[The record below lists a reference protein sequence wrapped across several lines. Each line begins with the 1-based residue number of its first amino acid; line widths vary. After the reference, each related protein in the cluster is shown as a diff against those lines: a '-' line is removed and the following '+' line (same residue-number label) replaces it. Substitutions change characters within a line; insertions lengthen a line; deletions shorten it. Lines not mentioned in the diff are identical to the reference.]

1 MDEIRNP
8 FAPSAGSQ
16 PPELAGRDN
25 LIRSAEIA
33 IQRILR
39 GKHDRS
45 QILLGLRGTGKTVL
59 LNRIENIAL
68 ENDHMTSFVEAP
80 DDRDLAELLYP
91 KIHQVLRKLSFIE
104 DAKAKTHAA
113 LRSLRSFAGA
123 FKITVGDVSISV
135 DPQPG
140 SADSGILEYDLID
153 LFFAVGEAAQA
164 AGRAWT
170 LLIDEVQYLSKAELS
185 ALIVAIHRMNQKGLP
200 ILFFGAGL
208 PQIAALSGEAKSY
221 AERLFLFPKIGA
233 LDDIA
238 AADAIKV
245 PIEEEEES
253 ITDDAIADII
263 KVTEGYPYF
272 LQEWGFQVWNI
283 AQSAPFTR
291 DDVKGASI
299 NALRRLDEG
308 FFRVRYDRL
317 TPKEREYV
325 LAMAELGDGP
335 YKSSDIADQLG
346 ESVNTLGPR
355 RAKIIHKGMIYSP
368 EHGDVDFT
376 VPMFASYLR
385 RNFLD
390 KDTS

>member
-16 PPELAGRDN
+16 PPELAGRDE

-39 GKHDRS
+39 GRHDRS

-68 ENDHMTSFVEAP
+68 ENDHMTSFAEAP
-80 DDRDLAELLYP
+80 DDRSLAELLYP
-91 KIHQVLRKLSFIE
+91 KIHQVLRKLSFVE
-104 DAKAKTHAA
+104 TAKTKTHAA
-113 LRSLRSFAGA
+113 MRILRSFAGA

-135 DPQPG
+135 DAQPG

-170 LLIDEVQYLSKAELS
+170 LLIDEVQYLSKPELS

-208 PQIAALSGEAKSY
+208 PQIAGLSGEAKSY

-233 LDDIA
+233 LNNIA
-238 AADAIKV
+238 AAEAIRV
-245 PIEEEEES
+245 PIEEEEER
-253 ITDDAIADII
+253 ITPDALDAIV

-283 AQSAPFTR
+283 AEDSPITLAHVETASAH
-291 DDVKGASI
+291 
-299 NALRRLDEG
+299 ALRRLDES

-325 LAMAELGDGP
+325 LAMAELGMGP

-390 KDTS
+390 KS

>member
-16 PPELAGRDN
+16 PPELAGRDD

-68 ENDHMTSFVEAP
+68 ENDHLTSFMEAP
-80 DDRDLAELLYP
+80 DDRALAELLYP
-91 KIHQVLRKLSFIE
+91 KIHQVLRKLSLIE
-104 DAKAKTHAA
+104 SAKAKTHAA
-113 LRSLRSFAGA
+113 LRSLRSFASA
-123 FKITVGDVSISV
+123 FKVVVGDVSISV

-153 LFFAVGEAAQA
+153 LFFAVGEAATA

-233 LDDIA
+233 LDDGA
-238 AADAIKV
+238 ATDAIKV
-245 PIEEEEES
+245 PIKEEGEDIMDE
-253 ITDDAIADII
+253 AVADII

-283 AQSAPFTR
+283 AQSSPFTR
-291 DDVKGASI
+291 EHVQAASK

-335 YKSSDIADQLG
+335 YKSSDIADQLA

-390 KDTS
+390 KS

>member
-16 PPELAGRDN
+16 PPELAGRDD

-59 LNRIENIAL
+59 LNRIDNIAL

-80 DDRDLAELLYP
+80 SDRSLAELLYP
-91 KIHQVLRKLSFIE
+91 KIHQVLRKLSFV
-104 DAKAKTHAA
+104 DNAKTKTHAA
-113 LRSLRSFAGA
+113 MRILRSFAGA

-153 LFFAVGEAAQA
+153 LFFAVGEAAKA

-170 LLIDEVQYLSKAELS
+170 LLIDEVQYLSKPELS

-208 PQIAALSGEAKSY
+208 PQIAGLSGEAKSY

-233 LDDIA
+233 LGNLA
-238 AADAIKV
+238 AAEAIKL

-253 ITDDAIADII
+253 ITPEALDAIV

-283 AQSAPFTR
+283 AEESPITI
-291 DDVKGASI
+291 DHVKIATTH
-299 NALRRLDEG
+299 ALRRLDES

-325 LAMAELGDGP
+325 LAMAELGAGP

-376 VPMFASYLR
+376 VPMFARYLR
-385 RNFLD
+385 RNFFG
-390 KDTS
+390 

>member
-16 PPELAGRDN
+16 PPELAGRDS

-59 LNRIENIAL
+59 LNKIEDIAS
-68 ENDHMTSFVEAP
+68 ENDHLTSFVEAP
-80 DDRDLAELLYP
+80 EDRNLAELLYP

-104 DAKAKTHAA
+104 NAKAKTHKA
-113 LRSLRSFAGA
+113 LRILRSFASA
-123 FKITVGDVSISV
+123 FKLTVGDVSIAV

-140 SADSGILEYDLID
+140 LADSGILEYDLID
-153 LFFAVGEAAQA
+153 LFFAVGEAAQS
-164 AGRAWT
+164 AGRGWT
-170 LLIDEVQYLSKAELS
+170 LLIDEVQYLSKQELS
-185 ALIVAIHRMNQKGLP
+185 ALIVAIHRMSQKGLP

-221 AERLFLFPKIGA
+221 AERLFLFPKIGP
-233 LDDIA
+233 LDDTA
-238 AADAIKV
+238 AENAIRL

-253 ITDDAIADII
+253 ITNDALTAIVR
-263 KVTEGYPYF
+263 VTEGYPYF
-272 LQEWGFQVWNI
+272 LQEWGFQVWNT
-283 AQSAPFTR
+283 AEKSPFTQN
-291 DDVKGASI
+291 DVEKATEH
-299 NALRRLDEG
+299 ALRRLDES

-325 LAMAELGDGP
+325 LAMATLGDGP
-335 YKSSDIADQLG
+335 YKSSDIADELG
-346 ESVNTLGPR
+346 ETVNTLGPR
-355 RAKIIHKGMIYSP
+355 RAKIIYKGMIYSP

-390 KDTS
+390 K

>member
-16 PPELAGRDN
+16 PPELAGRDE
-25 LIRSAEIA
+25 LMRSAEIA

-68 ENDHMTSFVEAP
+68 ANDHMTSFVEAP
-80 DDRDLAELLYP
+80 DDRNLAELLYP
-91 KIHQVLRKLSFIE
+91 KIHQVLRKLSFVE
-104 DAKAKTHAA
+104 NAKTKTHAA
-113 LRSLRSFAGA
+113 MRILRSFAGA

-164 AGRAWT
+164 AGRAWS
-170 LLIDEVQYLSKAELS
+170 LLIDEVQYLSKPELS

-233 LDDIA
+233 LDNTA
-238 AADAIKV
+238 AANAIKL
-245 PIEEEEES
+245 PIEEEDER
-253 ITDDAIADII
+253 ITDDAVADII
-263 KVTEGYPYF
+263 AVTKGYPYF

-283 AQSAPFTR
+283 AQSSPFTQE
-291 DDVKGASI
+291 DVKGASK

-325 LAMAELGDGP
+325 LAMATLGNGP
-335 YKSSDIADQLG
+335 YKSSDIADQLN

-390 KDTS
+390 TS

>member
-16 PPELAGRDN
+16 PPELAGRDE
-25 LIRSAEIA
+25 LMRSAEIA

-68 ENDHMTSFVEAP
+68 ANDHMTSFVEAP
-80 DDRDLAELLYP
+80 DDRNLAELLYP
-91 KIHQVLRKLSFIE
+91 KIHQVLRKLSFVE
-104 DAKAKTHAA
+104 NAKTKTHAA
-113 LRSLRSFAGA
+113 MRILRSFAGA

-164 AGRAWT
+164 AGRAWS
-170 LLIDEVQYLSKAELS
+170 LLIDEVQYLSKPELS

-233 LDDIA
+233 LDNTA
-238 AADAIKV
+238 AANAIKL
-245 PIEEEEES
+245 PIEEEDER
-253 ITDDAIADII
+253 ITDDAVADIVA
-263 KVTEGYPYF
+263 VTKGYPYF

-283 AQSAPFTR
+283 AQSSPFTQE
-291 DDVKGASI
+291 DVKGASK

-325 LAMAELGDGP
+325 LAMAALGNGP
-335 YKSSDIADQLG
+335 YKSSDIADQLN

-390 KDTS
+390 TS